1 MENGTLAGNTCNTRS
16 GTGSAEADFTSSFL
30 NNTHQMEPS
39 LKKLKFSKPF
49 CSHCGVYVSKSTF
62 YRHYRDFY
70 DKSTDSWM
78 RDLQSDKSAE
88 FQFSSSSSSEE
99 SDATEEVSDKD

>member
-1 MENGTLAGNTCNTRS
+1 MENGALAGNTCNTRS
-16 GTGSAEADFTSSFL
+16 GTGSAESDFTSSFL
-30 NNTHQMEPS
+30 NNTHLMKPS
-39 LKKLKFSKPF
+39 LKKHTFSKPF

-70 DKSTDSWM
+70 KSTDSWM
-78 RDLQSDKSAE
+78 RDLQSDNSAE